1 MFLVII
7 VEVKKVEKKEF
18 LTICDSTLKGTGFI
32 KKGGAYYL
40 IHGSELVGAVYLRKS
55 SYGSVYYVECGI
67 AIHGYNEAFPFPKY
81 HDVDISTRFQ
91 FPLKVHLK
99 YDPTATH
106 GYSVDLERNTA
117 EEIQEGI
124 IKGVRDWLYPALC
137 GGKQYL
143 LDNWE
148 KYKYH
153 HLSEKVY
160 AALTEWK
167 TSGNMPVKQNSV

>member
-7 VEVKKVEKKEF
+7 VEVKKGGKERVSYYLRF
-18 LTICDSTLKGTGFI
+18 ALKGIGFI

-91 FPLKVHLK
+91 FPLKVHRNMIQLLHM
-99 YDPTATH
+99 DILLILNATQ
-106 GYSVDLERNTA
+106 RRKFKKA
-117 EEIQEGI
+117 
-124 IKGVRDWLYPALC
+124 
-137 GGKQYL
+137 
-143 LDNWE
+143 
-148 KYKYH
+148 
-153 HLSEKVY
+153 
-160 AALTEWK
+160 
-167 TSGNMPVKQNSV
+167 